1 MGWLVGLLMLL
12 FMMTELLTGVKE
24 VTSSTPPS
32 SEDEGTGEEE
42 SDEVVEGVKGQT
54 TSFRSFRSRSYREYF
69 YISEVH
75 ILI

>member
-1 MGWLVGLLMLL
+1 MGWLGGLLMLFEVPL
-12 FMMTELLTGVKE
+12 LMMSGVKV

-54 TSFRSFRSRSYREYF
+54 TSFLSFRSS
-69 YISEVH
+69 I
-75 ILI
+75 